1 MTNKNDTANAVTVFE
16 LTESD
21 RKIWKKK
28 KIKSCILK
36 NYVNKIYS
44 F

>member
-21 RKIWKKK
+21 KKIKKK
-28 KIKSCILK
+28 KKD
-36 NYVNKIYS
+36 
-44 F
+44 